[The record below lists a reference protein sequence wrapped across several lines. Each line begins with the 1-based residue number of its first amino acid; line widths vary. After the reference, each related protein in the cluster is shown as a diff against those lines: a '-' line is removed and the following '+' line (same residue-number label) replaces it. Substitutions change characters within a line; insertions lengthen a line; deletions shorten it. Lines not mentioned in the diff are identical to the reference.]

1 MKLPDKLLLSVAPN
15 GDASK
20 ESVIGTFLV
29 RAGKLTPAQVD
40 QVLQGQKDSGL
51 LFGDEAI
58 RLGFVRPRDVEHALA
73 RQFEYPHLIAGQSKV
88 RREVVAAYSPL
99 SAEVET
105 FRAIRGQLMVSWFF
119 SQDDRKAIAIT
130 SSTRGD
136 GRSYV
141 AANLAVVFAQL
152 GERTLLIDADMRN
165 PRQHDLFGVSNA
177 VGLSSVLSGRAG
189 AEAIVKLGDLVD
201 LWLLPS
207 GPTPPNPG
215 DLVARATFATQVQHA
230 VRTYDVVIVDTP
242 AADVGGDA
250 RSIAHCTRG
259 ALLVARKDR
268 TRLDVAQS
276 MTLDFRSVGID
287 VLGVLIN
294 ER

>member
-15 GDASK
+15 SDASK
-20 ESVIGTFLV
+20 ESFIGALLV
-29 RAGKLTPAQVD
+29 RAGKLTPAQVN

-58 RLGFVRPRDVEHALA
+58 RLGFVRPRDVEQALA

-105 FRAIRGQLMVSWFF
+105 FRAIRGQLMASWFA
-119 SQDDRKAIAIT
+119 SRDDRKAIAIT
-130 SSTRGD
+130 SPTRGD

-165 PRQHDLFGVSNA
+165 PRQHDLFGMSNA

-189 AEAIVKLGDLVD
+189 AEAIVKLEDLVD

-207 GPTPPNPG
+207 GPKPPNPG
-215 DLVARATFATQVQHA
+215 DLVGRGAFSMQMQHA
-230 VRTYDVVIVDTP
+230 ERTYDVVIVDTP

-250 RSIAHCTRG
+250 QSVARSTRG
-259 ALLVARKDR
+259 ALIVVRKDR
-268 TRLDVAQS
+268 TRLEVVQS
-276 MTLDFRSVGID
+276 LTERFCSAGID
-287 VLGVLIN
+287 VVGAVLN
-294 ER
+294 DL

>member
-15 GDASK
+15 SDASK
-20 ESVIGTFLV
+20 ESFIGALLV
-29 RAGKLTPAQVD
+29 RAGKLTPAQVN

-58 RLGFVRPRDVEHALA
+58 RLGFVRPRDVEQALA

-105 FRAIRGQLMVSWFF
+105 FRAIRGQLMASWVA
-119 SQDDRKAIAIT
+119 SRDDRKAIAIT
-130 SSTRGD
+130 SPTRGD

-189 AEAIVKLGDLVD
+189 AEAIVKLEDLVD

-207 GPTPPNPG
+207 GPKPPNPG
-215 DLVARATFATQVQHA
+215 DLVGRGAFSMQMQHA
-230 VRTYDVVIVDTP
+230 ERTYDVVIVDTP

-250 RSIAHCTRG
+250 QSVARSTRG
-259 ALLVARKDR
+259 ALIVVRKDR
-268 TRLDVAQS
+268 TRLEVVQS
-276 MTLDFRSVGID
+276 LTERFCSAGID
-287 VLGVLIN
+287 VVGAVLN
-294 ER
+294 DL

>member
-1 MKLPDKLLLSVAPN
+1 MTLPDKHLLSVAAN
-15 GDASK
+15 GDKNK
-20 ESVIGTFLV
+20 ENFIGGLLV

-58 RLGFVRPRDVEHALA
+58 RLGFVRPRDVEQALA
-73 RQFEYPHLIAGQSKV
+73 RQFEYPHVVAGQSKV

-105 FRAIRGQLMVSWFF
+105 FRAIRGQLMLSWFGG
-119 SQDDRKAIAIT
+119 QDDRKAIAIA
-130 SSTRGD
+130 SPARGD

-152 GERTLLIDADMRN
+152 GERTLLVDADMRN
-165 PRQHDLFGVSNA
+165 ARQHDLFGVSNA
-177 VGLSSVLSGRAG
+177 IGLSSVLSGRVG
-189 AEAIVKLGDLVD
+189 AEAIVKLQDLVD
-201 LWLLPS
+201 LWLLPA

-215 DLVARATFATQVQHA
+215 DLVARSAFMSQMQHA
-230 VRTYDVVIVDTP
+230 IRTYDVVIVDTP
-242 AADVGGDA
+242 AGDVGGDA
-250 RSIAHCTRG
+250 RSIAHATRG

-268 TRLDVAQS
+268 TRLDVVRK
-276 MTLDFRSVGID
+276 MTEDLRGASVE
-287 VLGVLIN
+287 VLGALVN
-294 ER
+294 EK